1 MERWHF
7 LRIQTDMLCILGRYF
22 PSDAKSH
29 LPGYILLLPME
40 RELDEIG
47 GRAKS
52 LVPQKVM
59 SKSKYQLIVRNA
71 EGFATAAKALMGK
84 TTVKIEDS

>member
-1 MERWHF
+1 
-7 LRIQTDMLCILGRYF
+7 
-22 PSDAKSH
+22 
-29 LPGYILLLPME
+29 ME